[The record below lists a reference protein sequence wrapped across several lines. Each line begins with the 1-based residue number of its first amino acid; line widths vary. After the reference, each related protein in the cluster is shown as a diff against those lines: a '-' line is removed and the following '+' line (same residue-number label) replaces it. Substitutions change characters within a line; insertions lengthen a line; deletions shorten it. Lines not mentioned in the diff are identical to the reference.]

1 MQIARIRAS
10 FFGVMRPPVDT
21 KNPNAVA
28 RDVHAIYTAA
38 YPAGDPGF
46 ISRAFAWAVQCFQG
60 EWPGYQPVD
69 ARYHDF
75 EHTLQG
81 TLCMVRLLACRHAVG
96 TEPRLPERTFHL
108 GLLAILLHDTGYL
121 KKREDRAG
129 TGAKYTITHVARSA
143 DFAGELL
150 AQKDYPAPDIAAVQ
164 NMIRCTGLN
173 AKLAQ
178 IPFESE
184 VDRVAGY
191 ALATADLLGQMAAE
205 DYVDKLPV
213 LYGEFAEAT
222 AYTGDKTHFVAS
234 FTDAQDLLRKTPIFW
249 ENAIK
254 PKLDRELLGLWR
266 FLNDPYPGGPNP
278 YVSRI
283 EANMEKIR
291 RQFAHAKP
299 AHV

>member
-1 MQIARIRAS
+1 
-10 FFGVMRPPVDT
+10 
-21 KNPNAVA
+21 
-28 RDVHAIYTAA
+28 
-38 YPAGDPGF
+38 
-46 ISRAFAWAVQCFQG
+46 
-60 EWPGYQPVD
+60 
-69 ARYHDF
+69 
-75 EHTLQG
+75 
-81 TLCMVRLLACRHAVG
+81 MVRLLARRHAVG
-96 TEPRLPERTFHL
+96 IEPRLPERTFRL

-121 KKREDRAG
+121 KQREDQAG

-150 AQKDYPAPDIAAVQ
+150 AQKEFPAPDVSAVQ

-234 FTDAQDLLRKTPIFW
+234 FVNAEDLLRKTPGFW
-249 ENAIK
+249 EHSIK

-266 FLNDPYPGGPNP
+266 FLNDPYPAGPNE

-291 RQFAHAKP
+291 RQFGDAQP
-299 AHV
+299 ADVR